1 MPSLLHVFKSLHISS
16 SSAFDVNKLS
26 CCQVK
31 PYHYLPRYFS
41 KQNTT
46 KYSVKADFLS
56 TTTCQAIFPNK
67 ILSQVN
73 TIIQSSENQVKINFT
88 QLAKS
93 NLHPTGSLQYLQYDL
108 SIDWSDFQALL
119 NYLQVPALMDQF
131 TVQILNSLKTVHK
144 FRLLKITWLKVTQV
158 WFYSSIATASFT
170 LEFYAYWECM
180 LQHEFLQ
187 SFIHL
192 V

>member
-1 MPSLLHVFKSLHISS
+1 MLSSQTIPLLAKIF
-16 SSAFDVNKLS
+16 F
-26 CCQVK
+26 Q
-31 PYHYLPRYFS
+31 
-41 KQNTT
+41 T

-93 NLHPTGSLQYLQYDL
+93 NLHPTGSLQYLQSDL

-158 WFYSSIATASFT
+158 WFYSSIAAASFT
-170 LEFYAYWECM
+170 PEFYAYCGCM

-187 SFIHL
+187 SFIHFTRVL
-192 V
+192 SYYSCGFLSGLSSQILELKWIYL